1 MGHTWDPAR
10 FTLGTLGHV
19 SSNSEGSYEDF
30 YAVILLN
37 HPLENP
43 ELALSLGYN
52 AGYSIFA
59 DGGANRFRDMA
70 IGGDTRFNLC
80 PDVICGDFDSIR
92 PDVLNYYQGQGA
104 YPMKDCDEY
113 STDLMK
119 SLKHASKVAEE
130 CLEEFNRY
138 FAKWP
143 KTTSMDVVVLGGLGG
158 RVDQAFSQLHH
169 LYMASIDSSLNLGDL
184 YLVTGTSIIFLL
196 QKGLNW
202 IRTPMGPGFFTENV
216 GIIPIGRPSV
226 ITTTGLEW
234 DVKDWSTEFGAQIST
249 SNHIKADVVSVK
261 TTERVLFTLEFAESE
276 EPQEMEKSERAAKRV
291 KKENEP
297 PP

>member
-1 MGHTWDPAR
+1 
-10 FTLGTLGHV
+10 
-19 SSNSEGSYEDF
+19 
-30 YAVILLN
+30 
-37 HPLENP
+37 
-43 ELALSLGYN
+43 
-52 AGYSIFA
+52 
-59 DGGANRFRDMA
+59 
-70 IGGDTRFNLC
+70 
-80 PDVICGDFDSIR
+80 
-92 PDVLNYYQGQGA
+92 
-104 YPMKDCDEY
+104 MKDCDEY

-202 IRTPMGPGFFTENV
+202 IRTPMGQGFFTENV

-226 ITTTGLEW
+226 ISTTGLEW
-234 DVKDWSTEFGAQIST
+234 DVKDWSTEFGTQIST

-276 EPQEMEKSERAAKRV
+276 ELQETENSERAAKRV